1 MYKNDF
7 MPPLLLNNKKTPA
20 FIEDIESDTKAKS
33 RFAEMQAM
41 QETVRPYINSDSLF
55 LLHTRLY
62 AKDEKEQSKAS
73 VRAFYI
79 AKIFQYI
86 TQPQLPW
93 LHNLQNEEMMKIAAV
108 GEYCITILYL
118 ENHYHDGKFGVIDER
133 SRRKNREEL
142 KQTHESLLHYIQR
155 EFSGRVQEKIE
166 QAVQQLF
173 KRYQTGLLLDKN
185 TLTYDNFIRNNP
197 ENFHRVSAELDTYV
211 NVDSFLS
218 MIQEHRPQK
227 YAPFEQENYLRLLLT
242 RAFLIN
248 AVFFQAFTELLI
260 DLYAFPS
267 RDYTHLI
274 QFSRIYGVAQQLV
287 NDNCDY
293 APISCGLTTVCK
305 RPEDTFSDM
314 KRRLVTLPMMAH
326 FSKTRFAE
334 QMLIEHYNNSTVLNI
349 DAYEISDADVEQR
362 RLLELLKQSG
372 TMSYSMGVLNGL
384 AQAGEKLIP
393 ELKDMFSFVRAN
405 RYYKTYTT

>member
-1 MYKNDF
+1 MTA
-7 MPPLLLNNKKTPA
+7 LLCNKRQTP
-20 FIEDIESDTKAKS
+20 FTENIESKTNAAD

-41 QETVRPYINSDSLF
+41 QKAVRPYINSDGLF

-86 TQPQLPW
+86 TEPNLPW
-93 LHNLQNEEMMKIAAV
+93 LHNLQNEQMMRIAAV

-118 ENHYHDGKFGVIDER
+118 ENHYHDGKFGVIDEA
-133 SRRKNREEL
+133 SKKKNREEL
-142 KQTHESLLHYIQR
+142 RQTHEALSHYIQR
-155 EFSGRVQEKIE
+155 EFRGRVQEKVE

-173 KRYQTGLLLDKN
+173 KRYQMGLLLDKN
-185 TLTYDNFIRNNP
+185 TLTYDNFIRDNP
-197 ENFHRVSAELDTYV
+197 DNLHRVSRELDTYV

-218 MIQEHRPQK
+218 MIQQYRPQK
-227 YAPFEQENYLRLLLT
+227 YTPFEQENYLRLLLT

-248 AVFFQAFTELLI
+248 AVFFQGFTELLI

-267 RDYTHLI
+267 RDHTRLI
-274 QFSRIYGVAQQLV
+274 QFSRIYGMAQQLV

-293 APISCGLTTVCK
+293 APISYKLSGVCK

-314 KRRLVTLPMMAH
+314 KRRLVTLPMMVL
-326 FSKTRFAE
+326 FSKPQTAAPGF
-334 QMLIEHYNNSTVLNI
+334 IEHYNNSTVLNI
-349 DAYEISDADVEQR
+349 DAYETSDADAEQK
-362 RLLELLKQSG
+362 RLLKLLKQSG
-372 TMSYSMGVLNGL
+372 VMAYAIGVLNGL
-384 AQAGEKLIP
+384 AQPGEKLIP
-393 ELKDMFSFVRAN
+393 ELKYMYSFVRGN
-405 RYYKTYTT
+405 RYYKTYTSK